1 MEAYILKTHDILM
14 LHEYVMSET
23 HDSNNA
29 GVKFQ
34 GSFYSMLE
42 RPRTELFGQA
52 KFPSVIDKACVY
64 LHAISTDH
72 IFSNGNQKTAAY
84 VFLTYLDLHG
94 LSLMMST
101 KEFEEYVVDLPI
113 NQKYKEDDAI
123 KNICEDLS
131 EFIVKH

>member
-42 RPRTELFGQA
+42 RPRTKLLGLEQ
-52 KFPSVIDKACVY
+52 FPSIVEKACVY

-72 IFSNGNQKTAAY
+72 IFSTGNQKTAAY

-94 LSLMMST
+94 LTLKMTS
-101 KEFEEYVVDLPI
+101 KKFEEYVVELPI
-113 NQKYKEDDAI
+113 HQNYKGDDAI
-123 KNICEDLS
+123 QNICQDLR